1 MRVLLAEDD
10 LKLGKLIQYMLEQ
23 NQLATEWVK
32 DGEQAYDYAS
42 YDEYDVI
49 ILD

>member
-32 DGEQAYDYAS
+32 DGE
-42 YDEYDVI
+42 
-49 ILD
+49 